1 MRYRLAGLIVGLAFV
16 LAAQE
21 KSELRFEMTTYH
33 LGLLRKGPS
42 WSAEVTDETK
52 RIQATHLAHIGKMA
66 ESGKLILAGPI
77 TDGGELRG
85 IFVFKTDSIE
95 EAKALSEAD
104 PAVKAGRLVVELH
117 PWLGPKGLRYDPPK

>member
-1 MRYRLAGLIVGLAFV
+1 MRYRLAGLIVGLVLV

-21 KSELRFEMTTYH
+21 KSEPRFEMTTYY
-33 LGLLRKGPS
+33 LGLPRKGPS

-52 RIQATHLAHIGKMA
+52 HIQAAHLAHIGKMA
-66 ESGKLILAGPI
+66 DSGKLILAGPI

-95 EAKALSEAD
+95 EARALSEAD
-104 PAVKAGRLVVELH
+104 PAVKAARLVVELH